1 MSETSLAE
9 VRVIMAGDEFGEVG
23 FTEQDRKSL
32 HVLEANQNNL
42 ADLLKDFRLSLER
55 RMDRL
60 ESERAYKTDLD
71 RVERDIWKSLEEK
84 ADRKELASS
93 ALMHLQE
100 QTERQAGQ
108 IAGLDKRL
116 VWVYAFAA
124 GAGFVGSV
132 VGFIVGE
139 LIHLW
144 K

>member
-1 MSETSLAE
+1 
-9 VRVIMAGDEFGEVG
+9 MAGDEFGEVG